1 MKQLIMAFS
10 GPSNSGKTTLIE
22 KLVRYFTQKG
32 LKVLVIKHDPADK
45 ARFDVEGKDSFK
57 FFQSGAET
65 IILSPSR
72 TTLFSHEKRDIFDAL
87 RLVEFDLCLVEGL
100 KSLNLPRISVF
111 CKEID
116 TSYFSFSNAIASYEK
131 ISYENL
137 VWLDLNNL
145 EQIASFILNN
155 ALKGEFSA
163 RVN

>member
-22 KLVRYFTQKG
+22 KLVRHFTQKG

-65 IILSPSR
+65 LVLSPLR

-100 KSLNLPRISVF
+100 KSLDLPRISVF

-131 ISYENL
+131 ISCENL
-137 VWLDLNNL
+137 VWLDLNDL
-145 EQIASFILNN
+145 EQIASFILDN

-163 RVN
+163 RAN